1 MKLIPISSFDTS
13 GAVDM
18 MKKVG
23 HGRDYIEKLKKAMLE
38 NVPIPPITLWKT
50 HSGWRLVSGRHR
62 IVAALELNMTDV
74 PALLMYWR

>member
-1 MKLIPISSFDTS
+1 
-13 GAVDM
+13 
-18 MKKVG
+18 
-23 HGRDYIEKLKKAMLE
+23 MLE